1 MKISPERIGI
11 SCPACASPIS
21 ADVWRIV
28 DVGQEPDL
36 KRQFLRGQLNVASCP
51 HCSHRTAV
59 ATTLAYHDPD
69 KELFLVLVPTELRLS
84 AEDQEKTIGE
94 LTNLLMTSLP
104 PEQRKGYL
112 FQPRTF
118 FSMQSLTEEIL
129 RADGITGEMMQDQMQ
144 KSQLVRELL
153 AAKGDEESLKSL
165 VEEKRDQLDYEF
177 FLVLTASIDQAK
189 EDGDE
194 TLAEQLSALRTKLQ
208 ELLQPSAVPSLD
220 DLGGEITREEL
231 IEELFSHRGEDQFK
245 TLVAVARPLLDY
257 QFFQTLTGQIES
269 AEGQGEKERAKQ
281 LTDLR
286 SEILDLVDELDQEAK
301 EALDRATNLLRQI
314 LDSEDMKEAAEENLE
329 QIDAAF
335 LSVLEANI
343 VGADQAGEEEIAQKL
358 KDLKEHV
365 ASLLEARMPPE
376 IRLINQLLSTEGQDE
391 RQGLLHEHK
400 DLIDERFLKLMEA
413 IVDDLR
419 AQMEE
424 SGAELLEET
433 VKDVRAMLQ
442 AGGDDASSE

>member
-69 KELFLVLVPTELRLS
+69 KELFLVLVPTELGLS

-118 FSMQSLTEEIL
+118 FSMQSLMEEIL

-208 ELLQPSAVPSLD
+208 ELLQPAAVPSLE

-231 IEELFSHRGEDQFK
+231 IEELFSHRGEDEFK

-257 QFFQTLTGQIES
+257 RFFQTLTGQIES
-269 AEGQGEKERAKQ
+269 AEGQGEKERAKE
-281 LTDLR
+281 LTQLR

-301 EALDRATNLLRQI
+301 EALDRATDLLRQM

-335 LSVLEANI
+335 LSVLDANI
-343 VGADQAGEEEIAQKL
+343 IAAAQAGEEEIAQKL

-365 ASLLEARMPPE
+365 ASLLEARLPPE

-391 RQGLLHEHK
+391 RQGLLREHK
-400 DLIDERFLKLMEA
+400 DLINERFLKLMEA

-424 SGAELLEET
+424 SAAELLEET

-442 AGGDDASSE
+442 EGGDDASSE

>member
-69 KELFLVLVPTELRLS
+69 KELFLVLVPTELGLS

-118 FSMQSLTEEIL
+118 FSTQSLMEEIL
-129 RADGITGEMMQDQMQ
+129 RADGITGEMMQNQMQ

-153 AAKGDEESLKSL
+153 AAQGDEGSLKSL

-177 FLVLTASIDQAK
+177 FMVLTASIDQAK

-194 TLAEQLSALRTKLQ
+194 TLAEQLSALRTTLQ
-208 ELLQPSAVPSLD
+208 ELLQPAAVPSLE

-269 AEGQGEKERAKQ
+269 AEGQGEKERAKE
-281 LTDLR
+281 LTQLR

>member
-69 KELFLVLVPTELRLS
+69 KELFLVLVPTELGLS

-118 FSMQSLTEEIL
+118 FSTQSLMEEIL
-129 RADGITGEMMQDQMQ
+129 RADGITGEMMQNQMQ

-153 AAKGDEESLKSL
+153 AAQGDEESLKSL
-165 VEEKRDQLDYEF
+165 VEEKREQLDYEF

-194 TLAEQLSALRTKLQ
+194 TLAEQLSALRTTLQ
-208 ELLQPSAVPSLD
+208 ELLQPAAVPSLE

-301 EALDRATNLLRQI
+301 EALDRATDLLRQI
-314 LDSEDMKEAAEENLE
+314 LDSEDMKEAAEESLE